1 MKKKIILFTVAFLI
15 IIIGIIAFQY
25 KGVVKREVLV
35 ANKNIESVKDTIIPK
50 PTQILPSGL
59 PNYHLI
65 KTAFIPQAP
74 DKNWD
79 QPWQDACE
87 EASLL
92 TVYYYYHNQQPTI
105 AQMKAKII
113 DMITYENQYGWGIS
127 IDLDKMKQI
136 SDKYLGYSSEIIS
149 NPTIEDIKKYIS
161 KDIPVVVPAAGKM
174 LYKENKFFND
184 SGPLYHALVIVGY
197 DDSQKKFIVHDVG
210 TQHGANF
217 RYTYTLLMDSIHDLP
232 ASGDDKD
239 ILKGSKKILIIRNK

>member
-1 MKKKIILFTVAFLI
+1 MKNKIVLFTIAFLI
-15 IIIGIIAFQY
+15 IILGIFAFQY

-35 ANKNIESVKDTIIPK
+35 VNQNIQSAKATIIPK

-74 DKNWD
+74 DKKWD

-92 TVYYYYHNQQPTI
+92 TVYYYYHNQNPSI
-105 AQMKAKII
+105 PEIKAKII
-113 DMITYENQYGWGIS
+113 DMIAYEDKQGWGKS
-127 IDLDKMKQI
+127 INTDKMKQI
-136 SDKYLGYSSEIIS
+136 AHSYLGFSSEIIS
-149 NPTIEDIKKYIS
+149 NPSIEDIKKYVS
-161 KDIPVVVPAAGKM
+161 QDIPVIVPGDGKI

-184 SGPLYHALVIVGY
+184 GGPLYHALVVIGY
-197 DDSQKKFIVHDVG
+197 DDAQKKFIVHDVG

-217 RYTYTLLMDSIHDLP
+217 RYTYSLLMSSIHDLP
-232 ASGDDKD
+232 PSGLEKD
-239 ILKGSKKILIIRNK
+239 ILRGDKKILIIHNK